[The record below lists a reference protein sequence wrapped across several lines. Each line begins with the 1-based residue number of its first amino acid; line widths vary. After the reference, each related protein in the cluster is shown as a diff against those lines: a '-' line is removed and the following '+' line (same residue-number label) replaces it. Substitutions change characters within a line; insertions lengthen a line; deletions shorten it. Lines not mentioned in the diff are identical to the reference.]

1 MTHFKRQRTD
11 SFAPAADQGMAL
23 SRAAVRLLVH
33 GRVQGVGFRPFVFR
47 LARQYHLAGQVRNTP
62 TGVLIELEGDPASLA
77 RFQDRL
83 TAEAP
88 EAAVIDSLSIE
99 TVPATGRSAFVIEAS
114 VPSAPPLIRIP
125 HDLAACAACRQ
136 DIFDPENRRRAYP
149 FTNCTAC
156 GPRYSIV
163 EAMPYDRPAT
173 AMRRF
178 PMCAGCQA
186 EYQAPDDRRFHA
198 QPNACAAC
206 GPQIVLWDQHGRSV
220 AGSQTALAAAA
231 ALLRQGQILAVKGL
245 GGFQL
250 VVRADQAE
258 TVLRLR
264 QRKNR
269 PSKPLAVMVPSLAAA
284 EDVAVLGPAER
295 RLLSSSSNPIVLVE
309 KRSGSLSEA
318 LAPRVGTAGL
328 FLPTTPLH
336 HLLLAELGLPVVAT
350 SGNRSEEPIV
360 TDEHEAVSR
369 LAGIADAFLVH
380 DRPIVRPVDDSV
392 MRMVAGQPMTF
403 RLARGCAP
411 LPLPA
416 LEARHCPPILATGG
430 HQKTALAIWTGT
442 QAVLAQHIGDL
453 DNPETRA
460 AFGRA
465 VEDLNGLY
473 QFEPALLACDLHPD
487 YFTTSWTLSRNQPV
501 RQVQH
506 HHAHA
511 VACMVEHDLL
521 DREVLALTWDGT
533 GYGPDGTIWGGE
545 ILRAGCM
552 GFKRVA
558 SLLPFPLPGGELA
571 IRRPGRAMFGLLWL
585 LRGQETVLQND
596 GLCRRLGLL
605 PREARVLASMIRRGI
620 NTPWTSSMG
629 RLFDA
634 VAALVLGAHEVSYE
648 GEAAVWLET
657 VADPAVTDDYPLPL
671 LSPEE
676 CEPAAGERAIP
687 RGDWRLMLSAILAD
701 LASGVEAGV
710 IAARFHNALAR
721 WAAVVASRQLLREV
735 VLSGGCFQNRFLT
748 ERTLEALGRVNR
760 RVYFPGQIPP
770 GDGGLAVGQLAVA
783 MALTDQ
789 GG

>member
-1 MTHFKRQRTD
+1 
-11 SFAPAADQGMAL
+11 L

-47 LARQYHLAGQVRNTP
+47 LARQCRLAGHVRNTS
-62 TGVLIELEGDPASLA
+62 TGVLIELEGDPASVA
-77 RFQDRL
+77 SFQDRL

-88 EAAVIDSLSIE
+88 EAAAIDDLSIE
-99 TVPATGRSAFVIEAS
+99 AIPTTGRSAFVIEPS
-114 VPSAPPLIRIP
+114 FPSAPPLIRIP
-125 HDLAACAACRQ
+125 HDLATCAECRQ
-136 DIFDPENRRRAYP
+136 DIFDPRNRRRQYP

-178 PMCAGCQA
+178 PMCAACQV
-186 EYQAPDDRRFHA
+186 EYRAPEDRRFHA

-206 GPQIVLWDQHGRSV
+206 GPQVVLWDQQGRSV
-220 AGSQTALAAAA
+220 AGSQTAVAAAV

-250 VVRADQAE
+250 IVRADQAE

-269 PSKPLAVMVPSLAAA
+269 PSKPLAVMVSSLEAA
-284 EDVAVLGPAER
+284 EDVAVLGPVER
-295 RLLSSSSNPIVLVE
+295 RLLLSSPNPIVLVE
-309 KRSGSLSEA
+309 KRGGSLPEV

-360 TDEHEAVSR
+360 TDEREAVRRLSR
-369 LAGIADAFLVH
+369 IADAFLVH
-380 DRPIVRPVDDSV
+380 DRPIVRHADDSV
-392 MRMVAGQPMTF
+392 VRVVAGQPMTL
-403 RLARGCAP
+403 RLARGYAP
-411 LPLPA
+411 LPLPT
-416 LEARHCPPILATGG
+416 LEAKPCPPILATGG
-430 HQKTALAIWTGT
+430 HQKGAVAVWTGS
-442 QAVLAQHIGDL
+442 QAVLAQHVGDL

-460 AFGRA
+460 VFRRV
-465 VEDLNGLY
+465 VEDLSGLY
-473 QFEPALLACDLHPD
+473 RFEPIALSCDLHPD
-487 YFTTSWTLSRNQPV
+487 YFTTRWAQGCNQPV

-511 VACMVEHDLL
+511 VACMAEHDLL

-545 ILRAGCM
+545 VLRAGCTC
-552 GFKRVA
+552 FQRVA
-558 SLLPFPLPGGELA
+558 ALLPFPLPGGELA
-571 IRRPGRAMFGLLWL
+571 IRRPGRTAFGLLWL
-585 LRGQETVLQND
+585 LRGQEAVLDD
-596 GLCRRLGLL
+596 GLCQRLGLL
-605 PREARVLASMIRRGI
+605 PREAQVLAAMIRHRI

-634 VAALVLGAHEVSYE
+634 VSALVLGAHEVSYE
-648 GEAAVWLET
+648 GEAAVWLEAAT
-657 VADPAVTDDYPLPL
+657 DPAVADEYPLPL
-671 LSPEE
+671 LPPEE
-676 CEPAAGERAIP
+676 CEPAAGDRAIP
-687 RGDWRLMLSAILAD
+687 RGDWRPLLSAMLAD
-701 LASGVEAGV
+701 LASGVEAGAV
-710 IAARFHNALAR
+710 AARFHNALAR
-721 WAAVVASRQLLREV
+721 WAAIVASLQPLREV

-748 ERTLEALGRVNR
+748 ERTLDALGRVNR
-760 RVYFPGQIPP
+760 RAYFPSQIPP

-783 MALTDQ
+783 MALTEQ
-789 GG
+789 GCRG